1 MPKVRLSRREAERG
15 LLPPV
20 CALTGV
26 PTEDVKTKQFW
37 WMPSWVYVTLIA
49 GLLPYVIIALLVR
62 KSMTV
67 QLPLI
72 RGKHAHWLVRQLFAL
87 FGLLGTLVLFFVG
100 VVLSTDTRNG
110 GQNETLG
117 IALMAGGGIGFLVVL
132 FGAVVFNA
140 TAIRPVEITDSHIT
154 LTGVHEE
161 FARALEEERE
171 RDEEEY
177 EEQVR
182 DWRAKKQQQREQN
195 GGAAG
200 DDRPPR
206 ARRSRR
212 ADD

>member
-1 MPKVRLSRREAERG
+1 MAKVRLSRREAERG
-15 LLPPV
+15 LLPQV

-26 PTEDVKTKQFW
+26 PTEDVKRKQFW
-37 WMPSWVYVTLIA
+37 WMPSWVYLTLLA
-49 GLLPYVIIALLVR
+49 GLLPYVIVALLVR

-67 QLPLI
+67 ELPLI

-87 FGLLGTLVLFFVG
+87 LGILGTLVLFFVG

-117 IALMAGGGIGFLVVL
+117 VVLMAAGGIGFLVVL
-132 FGAVVFNA
+132 FGAIIFNA

-154 LTGVHEE
+154 LAGVHEE
-161 FARALEEERE
+161 FVRALEEERE

-177 EEQVR
+177 EEAMR
-182 DWRAKKQQQREQN
+182 DWRAKKRERN
-195 GGAAG
+195 GDG
-200 DDRPPR
+200 DEDRRPPR

-212 ADD
+212 EED

>member
-1 MPKVRLSRREAERG
+1 MAKVRLSRREAERG

-26 PTEDVKTKQFW
+26 PTEDVKRKQFW

-49 GLLPYVIIALLVR
+49 GLLPYVIIALITR

-67 QLPLI
+67 ELPLI

-87 FGLLGTLVLFFVG
+87 LGILGTLVLFFVG

-117 IALMAGGGIGFLVVL
+117 VALMAAGGIGFLVVL
-132 FGAVVFNA
+132 FGAIIFNA

-154 LTGVHEE
+154 LAGVHEE
-161 FARALEEERE
+161 FVRALEEERE

-177 EEQVR
+177 EEQMQ
-182 DWRAKKQQQREQN
+182 DWRAKKQQQRERN
-195 GGAAG
+195 GDG
-200 DDRPPR
+200 DDDRRPPR
-206 ARRSRR
+206 ARRTRR
-212 ADD
+212 VDD

>member
-15 LLPPV
+15 LLPRV

-26 PTEDVKTKQFW
+26 PTEDVKTHKFW
-37 WMPSWVYVTLIA
+37 WMPSWVYVTLVA
-49 GLLPYVIIALLVR
+49 GLLPYVIIALVTR

-67 QLPLI
+67 ELPLI

-87 FGLLGTLVLFFVG
+87 LGVLGTLVLFFVG
-100 VVLSTDTRNG
+100 VVLSMDTRNG
-110 GQNETLG
+110 GQKEQLG
-117 IALMAGGGIGFLVVL
+117 LILMAGGGILFLVVL
-132 FGAVVFNA
+132 FGAVIFNA

-154 LTGVHEE
+154 LTGVHEDFVRE
-161 FARALEEERE
+161 LEEERE

-182 DWRAKKQQQREQN
+182 DRRAKKQRERELN
-195 GGAAG
+195 GDAA
-200 DDRPPR
+200 DDDHRPPR

-212 ADD
+212 ED